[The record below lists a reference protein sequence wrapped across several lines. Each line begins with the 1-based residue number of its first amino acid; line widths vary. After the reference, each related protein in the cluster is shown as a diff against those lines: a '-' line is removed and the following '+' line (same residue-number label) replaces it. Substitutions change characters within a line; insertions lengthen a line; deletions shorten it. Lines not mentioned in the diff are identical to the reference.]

1 VHDPFGSGTERSYRT
16 ALADIGRARR
26 GEVRTVQVNLGL
38 KCNQAC
44 AHCHH
49 AAGPQRIESL
59 DAKAADRILKLAV
72 RDGTIRTVDLTG
84 GAPELHP
91 LFRRI
96 VDEISVSGKNVVV
109 RSNLTALLLP
119 DQAGTID
126 FLAARGARIVASL
139 PCYLEENVDAQRGNG
154 TYSESVVALR
164 RLNAAGY
171 GRTDGKLSLD
181 LVYNPGG
188 ATLAPDQ
195 AALERDYKRELMK
208 RWGISFDRLLA
219 MNNVPLARYQEALST
234 SGRYEEYLR
243 LLGDSYNPATLRAL
257 MCRSQV
263 SVRWDGRIFDC
274 DFNIAKD
281 LPLGGA
287 ELTVWDLASFQ
298 DAPSRI
304 AVAEHCLA
312 CAAGRGSSCGGA
324 LS

>member
-1 VHDPFGSGTERSYRT
+1 MHDSHGSGAERSYRA
-16 ALADIGRARR
+16 ALADLGRAWR

-49 AAGPQRIESL
+49 AAGPERRESL
-59 DAKAADRILKLAV
+59 DAKTADRVLELAARDRSV
-72 RDGTIRTVDLTG
+72 RTIDLTG

-91 LFRRI
+91 LFRPI
-96 VDEISVSGKNVVV
+96 VDRISASGKGLIV

-119 DQAGTID
+119 EQAGTID
-126 FLAARGARIVASL
+126 FLAARKARIVASL
-139 PCYLEENVDAQRGNG
+139 PCYLEENVDAQRGRG
-154 TYSESVVALR
+154 SYAGSVAALR

-171 GRTDGKLSLD
+171 GRTDGELALD

-188 ATLAPDQ
+188 PSLAPDQ
-195 AALERDYKRELMK
+195 AELERDYKRELMK

-219 MNNVPLARYQEALST
+219 MNNVPLARYQAALSGI
-234 SGRYEEYLR
+234 GRYEEYLG
-243 LLGDSYNPATLRAL
+243 LLGDSYNPATLGAL

-263 SVRWDGRIFDC
+263 SVRWDGRLFDC
-274 DFNIAKD
+274 DFNIAGD

-287 ELTVWDLASFQ
+287 ELTVWDVESFQ
-298 DAPSRI
+298 EVPSRI
-304 AVAEHCLA
+304 AVAAHCLA